1 MHLFTYGSLMYP
13 QVWSRVMQRLHASRP
28 ATLAGYSRRQL
39 PGEVHPAMIP
49 SGPDSTIEGVLYA
62 DLTPDELARLDRF
75 EDEGIDYKRISVT
88 VETASG
94 QVDAFTYMYM
104 HPDRVSAAPWDP
116 TDFETAGLQHFLNNY
131 VRQRE

>member
-1 MHLFTYGSLMYP
+1 
-13 QVWSRVMQRLHASRP
+13 
-28 ATLAGYSRRQL
+28 
-39 PGEVHPAMIP
+39 
-49 SGPDSTIEGVLYA
+49 
-62 DLTPDELARLDRF
+62 
-75 EDEGIDYKRISVT
+75 

-116 TDFETAGLQHFLNNY
+116 ADFETAGLQHFLNNY